1 MYMYMVVFNS
11 GIEQWACT
19 LFRHREEVDV
29 REERVRKV
37 AGEVVA
43 LQDLISQL
51 RRQITH
57 TQERLPQLEEA
68 KKTAVAG
75 T

>member
-1 MYMYMVVFNS
+1 M
-11 GIEQWACT
+11 
-19 LFRHREEVDV
+19 
-29 REERVRKV
+29 
-37 AGEVVA
+37 VA

-68 KKTAVAG
+68 KKAAVAG
-75 T
+75 NYTCMYMYMYMLHTNTYTQSFFLSISCVCIRLGGCPVS